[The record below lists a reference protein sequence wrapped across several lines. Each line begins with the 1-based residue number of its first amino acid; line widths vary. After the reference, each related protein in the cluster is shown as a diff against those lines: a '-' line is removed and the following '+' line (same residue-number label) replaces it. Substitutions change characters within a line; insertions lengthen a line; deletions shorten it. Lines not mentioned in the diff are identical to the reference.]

1 MEQNLLPELWFIVYM
16 GESMKLTVAVVVIL
30 FGAALATAQK
40 KDPMVRR
47 SYSNQPAHSA
57 RSFGPDAVNAV
68 LNTKSST
75 ASQLTKIEH
84 PPANHPSAS
93 KSAAAH
99 PPLAKSFG
107 VGQENKNKPMRAS
120 RPGGATAH
128 TPVRRKTG

>member
-16 GESMKLTVAVVVIL
+16 GESMKLAVAVLVIL

-40 KDPMVRR
+40 KDPMLGR
-47 SYSNQPAHSA
+47 SYPNQRAHSA

-75 ASQLTKIEH
+75 ASQLAKIEQA
-84 PPANHPSAS
+84 PANHPNPS
-93 KSAAAH
+93 KSATAH

-107 VGQENKNKPMRAS
+107 VGQENKNKPIRAS
-120 RPGGATAH
+120 RPGGAAH
-128 TPVRRKTG
+128 ASVRRKTG